1 MDIGSRYLLK
11 TLKATSNI
19 YENRLKSI
27 RDAHDKKEGGG
38 QEQPRTDRM
47 EDYLEV
53 IYELIQQKGYAT
65 AVDISESLNVSSP
78 SVTKMLQRLDEN
90 RYLRYERYRGIS
102 LTQEGIAMAEN
113 IHKKHSLLVE
123 FLKMIGVD
131 ENIANIDA
139 EGIEHHLHSETL
151 KKLQVFIN
159 AVKNSHEFK
168 FDKRS

>member
-1 MDIGSRYLLK
+1 M
-11 TLKATSNI
+11 LKALKSRSNI
-19 YENRLKSI
+19 REENRLKFI
-27 RDAHDKKEGGG
+27 RDAHNKKEGKV
-38 QEQPRTDRM
+38 EQLHTDRM

-78 SVTKMLQRLDEN
+78 SVTKMLQRLDESK
-90 RYLRYERYRGIS
+90 YLRYERYRGIS

-113 IHKKHSLLVE
+113 IHEKHSLLVE

-151 KKLQVFIN
+151 KKLQIFIN
-159 AVKNSHEFK
+159 AVKN
-168 FDKRS
+168 KRNFTWVEQSRQS

>member
-1 MDIGSRYLLK
+1 MQGILLRIS
-11 TLKATSNI
+11 KADSNI
-19 YENRLKSI
+19 SEKRLKSI
-27 RDAHDKKEGGG
+27 RNVHIKKDGV
-38 QEQPRTDRM
+38 QELHQQQHTDRM

-78 SVTKMLQRLDEN
+78 SVTKMLQRLNES
-90 RYLRYERYRGIS
+90 RYLSYERYRGIS

-113 IHKKHSLLVE
+113 IHEKHGLLVE

-168 FDKRS
+168 FGKYS